1 MKHTNTEKHFVADDS
16 KSNLTGGQIQT
27 VMDTLLYDS
36 LRELVLRTSVF
47 DTQLAYLLSLATSNK
62 KRRIF
67 SGATRERALTLLVLA
82 LSSEDKE
89 EKMALISSLQMERH
103 FIYVFLKNFLTQYYD
118 QYMELYR
125 KFLICR
131 DQTKHKALGRR
142 LDAICSSVG
151 AASKSDMF
159 HALNGL
165 NTLLAMF
172 FEYYSDVIQDFV
184 QLCTQQAKFYVTTN
198 SNNYDF
204 KDVRQNFLRA
214 IIVAINKYDSSKG
227 ALTSYVK
234 WWILNAQTCSSAE
247 HEYGI
252 AYIIPQTQRKK
263 LAVDGANPHSVNFS
277 VSLDSYAQDD
287 GEGET
292 SLYQKIDDNRILDDV
307 VNASRTAEKLSLLVK
322 KVDPH
327 GVARLSLDIGEAF
340 SESEIMLMRRSMR
353 EQGLL

>member
-82 LSSEDKE
+82 LSTEDKE
-89 EKMALISSLQMERH
+89 EKMSLISSLQMERH

-159 HALNGL
+159 HALN
-165 NTLLAMF
+165 
-172 FEYYSDVIQDFV
+172 V
-184 QLCTQQAKFYVTTN
+184 
-198 SNNYDF
+198 
-204 KDVRQNFLRA
+204 
-214 IIVAINKYDSSKG
+214 
-227 ALTSYVK
+227 
-234 WWILNAQTCSSAE
+234 
-247 HEYGI
+247 
-252 AYIIPQTQRKK
+252 
-263 LAVDGANPHSVNFS
+263 
-277 VSLDSYAQDD
+277 
-287 GEGET
+287 
-292 SLYQKIDDNRILDDV
+292 
-307 VNASRTAEKLSLLVK
+307 
-322 KVDPH
+322 
-327 GVARLSLDIGEAF
+327 
-340 SESEIMLMRRSMR
+340 
-353 EQGLL
+353 